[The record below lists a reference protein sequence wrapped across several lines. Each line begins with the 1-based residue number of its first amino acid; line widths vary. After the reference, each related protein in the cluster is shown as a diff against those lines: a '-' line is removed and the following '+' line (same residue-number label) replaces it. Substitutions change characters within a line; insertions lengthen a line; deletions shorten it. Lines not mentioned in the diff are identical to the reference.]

1 MKRFCKQCHESTDHE
16 RVHVSAFGEA
26 GEPIA
31 SRIFAGLFTA
41 GMSELFSDYYLEC
54 QECGRKIK

>member
-1 MKRFCKQCHESTDHE
+1 MNRFCKTCNKSTDHQ

-26 GEPIA
+26 GEPVV

-41 GMSELFSDYYLEC
+41 GMSELMSDYYLEC
-54 QECGRKIK
+54 QECGKKIK